1 MSREGQFCLGII
13 IFGLLAVAMLI
24 IMANQHIEE
33 TRTCIAGGYA
43 EAIGFNSTKVCVG
56 IRYDAYTIES
66 LKSVRLRLGLE
77 RGK

>member
-1 MSREGQFCLGII
+1 VSREGQFCLGII
-13 IFGLLAVAMLI
+13 IFGLLAAAMLI

-43 EAIGFNSTKVCVG
+43 NMVSFNGVRVCVG
-56 IRYDAYTIES
+56 IRDGAYSIEG
-66 LKSVRLRLGLE
+66 LESVRLRLGLE

>member
-1 MSREGQFCLGII
+1 MTQEDQGCLGLVICFLI
-13 IFGLLAVAMLI
+13 VAALAMVVVG
-24 IMANQHIEE
+24 QHIEE

>member
-13 IFGLLAVAMLI
+13 IFGLLAVGMLI

-33 TRTCIAGGYA
+33 IRTCIAGGYA
-43 EAIGFNSTKVCVG
+43 NMVSFNGVRVCVG
-56 IRYDAYTIES
+56 IRDGAYSIEG
-66 LKSVRLRLGLE
+66 LESVRLRLGLE